1 MLFPMILLK
10 DKEVPNFE
18 EGAEVCKN
26 RQRQSEREKK
36 QGRQKGKIK

>member
-1 MLFPMILLK
+1 MILLK

-26 RQRQSEREKK
+26 RQRQSERERERESRKDKK
-36 QGRQKGKIK
+36 ER